1 MSVFMIILVIG
12 VTVPAVSVILSAI
25 FGSIGGLFNLDIDV
39 DAGTGAEGGGLFE
52 VLLPISPIIW
62 CVQLIVTGSVG
73 ETLKRSG
80 NFDIIPIW
88 VIAIIAG
95 YIGMLLVNNFI
106 MIPLKKARNDAD
118 TVNCLLGARAE
129 VIETIN
135 VNGTGA
141 VKIKGTAGSTIY
153 AAKCPDNTQIKQGE
167 TVRVVDIKNGVATV
181 EKEET
186 N

>member
-1 MSVFMIILVIG
+1 MSIFMILLIIG
-12 VTVPAVSVILSAI
+12 VAIPAVSVALSAI
-25 FGSIGGLFNLDIDV
+25 LGSIGRLFNLDIDADV
-39 DAGTGAEGGGLFE
+39 GTEGGGLIE
-52 VLLPISPIIW
+52 MLLPISPIIW

-80 NFDIIPIW
+80 NFDVIPIW

-95 YIGMLLVNNFI
+95 YVGMLLVNNCI
-106 MIPLKKARNDAD
+106 MIPLKRAKNYTD
-118 TVNCLLGARAE
+118 TVDCLLGARAE

-135 VNGTGA
+135 ENGTGA
-141 VKIKGTAGSTIY
+141 VKIRGNAGSTIY
-153 AAKCPDNTQIKQGE
+153 AAKCPENTKISQGE
-167 TVRVVDIKNGVATV
+167 TVRVINIKDGVATV